1 MGKFSHSHGA
11 TTQQSE
17 HLNSESN
24 TIWTPKPWTSA
35 TLGHAALGLG
45 RTAGVAT
52 TERARL
58 LDRAQAPAY
67 VRRDFILTGYLVGEQ
82 RKLLLRL
89 NSMQV
94 FFSLV

>member
-1 MGKFSHSHGA
+1 M
-11 TTQQSE
+11 
-17 HLNSESN
+17 
-24 TIWTPKPWTSA
+24 I
-35 TLGHAALGLG
+35 
-45 RTAGVAT
+45 AT

-94 FFSLV
+94 FLSLV